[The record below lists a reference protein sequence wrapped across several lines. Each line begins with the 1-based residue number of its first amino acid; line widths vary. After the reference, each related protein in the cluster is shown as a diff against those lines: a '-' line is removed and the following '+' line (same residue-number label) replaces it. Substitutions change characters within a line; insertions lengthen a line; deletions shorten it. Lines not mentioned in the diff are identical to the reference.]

1 MFRVTECTFRV
12 TECTFRDTEWPFR
25 DTEWRFIINIK
36 QNYLSQNK
44 SDVCT
49 CFYINFSYICGD
61 YIQNKKLIKMN
72 KFFLTSLLVAAAI
85 TANAQDNTTKDS
97 LTMETMMHN
106 IPEVMVKGSRPI
118 VKAERG
124 MLSYNMPLLLKQLPA
139 DNAYEALTRIPGV
152 SNATGNISFS
162 GNEVTLII
170 NGQATTLT
178 QEQLAERLKAMPA
191 TQLAK
196 AEVML
201 SAPARYHVRGMAIN
215 IVTKDYAGTNQLSGQ
230 IIGGLVQTKYAKGF
244 GDLYLSMQRGK
255 FGLDA
260 QYKLVNG
267 NSYGESSR
275 IANHPLGNNRIHYN
289 DETGQKSFGIT
300 HDYRL
305 GMNYAFSKNHRL
317 DVAYTGQ
324 WDKTNSNSR
333 TTGSSISGMHRDS
346 HEYLHNVD
354 VNYALPFG
362 LTLSGS
368 YTYYRTPQQQALDG
382 TITTENKNET
392 ERNLTSG
399 SEQTINKWMFT
410 ADQTHSL
417 AHGWGLSYGVKGQF
431 TSNKSY
437 QTTID
442 KDGSVLPDGTS
453 SVDLNERIWNI
464 YAGFSK
470 QINKAISLEAS
481 VAAEQ
486 YHSPIWDKWRVYPTL
501 NALWNVNDNHLLN
514 LSFSSNSEFPSYWS
528 TMSNVYY
535 SSTYT
540 EIHGNPDLKPFSYS
554 NVNLMWQIKR
564 RYTLMAFASLKPDY
578 SVQLPYQ
585 TTDRMAVIMKE
596 TNFDY
601 SNSFGL
607 QASAIFSAGKW
618 LNGNVFAVGT
628 YKHDK
633 SSHFFDLPFN
643 RKKLSVRLGGMASVK
658 LCSTQDLR
666 LILNPFIQSKA
677 IQGVYDISPIFRM
690 NAKLQWSSHD
700 GRWGLRINGNNIFNN
715 KYDTR
720 SVQGNQDYRMK
731 INYSWAS
738 VTFAVIYKFGGYKE
752 KTVKEV
758 DTSRMGH

>member
-1 MFRVTECTFRV
+1 MDNKVFLLGLFLLSVANVKAQTQT
-12 TECTFRDTEWPFR
+12 
-25 DTEWRFIINIK
+25 
-36 QNYLSQNK
+36 QN
-44 SDVCT
+44 
-49 CFYINFSYICGD
+49 
-61 YIQNKKLIKMN
+61 
-72 KFFLTSLLVAAAI
+72 
-85 TANAQDNTTKDS
+85 DS
-97 LTMETMMHN
+97 LTMENMMHN
-106 IPEVMVKGSRPI
+106 LPEIMVKGSRPI

-124 MLSYNMPLLLKQLPA
+124 MLSYNMPLLMKQLPA

-152 SNATGNISFS
+152 SDADGGIKFS

-191 TQLAK
+191 AQLAK

-300 HDYRL
+300 HNYRL

-324 WDKTNSNSR
+324 WDKTCSNSR
-333 TTGSSISGMHRDS
+333 TTGSSISGMHHDS

-354 VNYALPFG
+354 VNYSLPFG
-362 LTLSGS
+362 LSLNSS
-368 YTYYRTPQQQALDG
+368 YTYYRTPQQQVLDG
-382 TITTENKNET
+382 TMTTENKNET

-399 SEQTINKWMFT
+399 NEQTINKWMFT

-417 AHGWGLSYGVKGQF
+417 SHGWGLSYGVKGQF

-470 QINKAISLEAS
+470 QINKAVSLEAS

-528 TMSNVYY
+528 TMSNVFY
-535 SSTYT
+535 SSTYS
-540 EIHGNPDLKPFSYS
+540 EIHGNPDLKPFAYY

-578 SVQLPYQ
+578 FVQLPYQ
-585 TTDRMAVIMKE
+585 TTERMAVIMKE
-596 TNFDY
+596 TNFDF
-601 SNSFGL
+601 SNSYGL

-633 SSHFFDLPFN
+633 SRNFFDLPFN
-643 RKKLSVRLGGMASVK
+643 RKKLSVILGGTASVK

-666 LILNPFIQSKA
+666 LILNPFYQTKA
-677 IQGVYDISPIFRM
+677 IQGVYDISPVFRM

-700 GRWGLRINGNNIFNN
+700 GKWGVRLNGSNIFNN
-715 KYDTR
+715 WFDTR

-731 INYSWAS
+731 INYNWAS

>member
-1 MFRVTECTFRV
+1 MSRVLFMGIFV
-12 TECTFRDTEWPFR
+12 A
-25 DTEWRFIINIK
+25 
-36 QNYLSQNK
+36 
-44 SDVCT
+44 
-49 CFYINFSYICGD
+49 
-61 YIQNKKLIKMN
+61 
-72 KFFLTSLLVAAAI
+72 LTI
-85 TANAQDNTTKDS
+85 TANAQDNIPKDS
-97 LTMETMMHN
+97 LTMEWKSMFRN
-106 IPEVMVKGSRPI
+106 LPEVMIKGSRPI

-124 MLSYNMPLLLKQLPA
+124 LLLYNMPLLLKQLPA

-152 SNATGNISFS
+152 SDATGNISFL
-162 GNEVTLII
+162 GNEVTLIV

-178 QEQLAERLKAMPA
+178 QEQLTERLKAMPA
-191 TQLAK
+191 AQLAK

-201 SAPARYHVRGMAIN
+201 SAPARYHVRGMVIN

-230 IIGGLVQTKYAKGF
+230 VIGGMKQSKYAKGF
-244 GDLYLSMQRGK
+244 GDLYLSLQRDK

-260 QYKLVNG
+260 QYKYVNG

-275 IANHPLGNNRIHYN
+275 IANHPLGNNRVYYN

-300 HDYRL
+300 HNYRL

-317 DVAYTGQ
+317 DVAYTGH
-324 WDKTNSNSR
+324 WDKRCSNSN
-333 TTGSSISGMHRDS
+333 TTGSSISGMHHDS

-354 VNYALPFG
+354 VNYSLPFG
-362 LTLSGS
+362 LTLNGS

-382 TITTENKNET
+382 TMHTDESMPET

-417 AHGWGLSYGVKGQF
+417 TQGWGLSYGVKGQF

-442 KDGSVLPDGTS
+442 KDGRVLPDGTS

-470 QINKAISLEAS
+470 QINKAVSVEAS

-501 NALWNVNDNHLLN
+501 NALWNVNANHLLN

-528 TMSNVYY
+528 TMSNVFY

-540 EIHGNPDLKPFSYS
+540 EIHGNPDLKPFSYY

-618 LNGNVFAVGT
+618 LNGNVFVVGT

-643 RKKLSVRLGGMASVK
+643 RKKLSVRLGGTASVK

-690 NAKLQWSSHD
+690 NAKLQWTSHD
-700 GRWGLRINGNNIFNN
+700 GKWGLRLNGNNIFNN

-752 KTVKEV
+752 KSIKKV

>member
-1 MFRVTECTFRV
+1 MVNKIFLLGLFL
-12 TECTFRDTEWPFR
+12 
-25 DTEWRFIINIK
+25 
-36 QNYLSQNK
+36 LSVANVKAQ
-44 SDVCT
+44 T
-49 CFYINFSYICGD
+49 
-61 YIQNKKLIKMN
+61 
-72 KFFLTSLLVAAAI
+72 LTQ
-85 TANAQDNTTKDS
+85 TDS
-97 LTMETMMHN
+97 LTMETMLHN
-106 IPEVMVKGSRPI
+106 LPEVMVKGSRPI

-152 SNATGNISFS
+152 SDATGSISFS

-178 QEQLAERLKAMPA
+178 QEQLTERLKAMPA
-191 TQLAK
+191 AQLAK

-230 IIGGLVQTKYAKGF
+230 VIGGMKQSKYAKGF
-244 GDLYLSMQRGK
+244 GDLYLSLQRGK

-260 QYKLVNG
+260 QYKYVNG

-275 IANHPLGNNRIHYN
+275 IANHPLGNNRVYYN

-300 HDYRL
+300 HNYRL

-317 DVAYTGQ
+317 DVAYTGH
-324 WDKTNSNSR
+324 WDKRCSNSN
-333 TTGSSISGMHRDS
+333 TTGSSISGMHHDS

-354 VNYALPFG
+354 VNYSLPFG
-362 LTLSGS
+362 LTLNGS

-382 TITTENKNET
+382 TMHTDESMSET

-410 ADQTHSL
+410 ADQTHLL

-453 SVDLNERIWNI
+453 SVDLNERIWNL

-470 QINKAISLEAS
+470 QINKALSLEAS

-528 TMSNVYY
+528 TMSNVFY
-535 SSTYT
+535 SSTYS
-540 EIHGNPDLKPFSYS
+540 EIHGNPDLKPFAYY

-578 SVQLPYQ
+578 FVQLPYQ
-585 TTDRMAVIMKE
+585 TTERMAVIMKE

-601 SNSFGL
+601 SNSYGL
-607 QASAIFSAGKW
+607 QASVIFNAGKW

-633 SSHFFDLPFN
+633 SSNFFDLPFN
-643 RKKLSVRLGGMASVK
+643 RKKLSVILGGTASVK
-658 LCSTQDLR
+658 LCNTQDLR
-666 LILNPFIQSKA
+666 LILNPFFQSKA
-677 IQGVYDISPIFRM
+677 IQGVYDISPVFRM

-700 GRWGLRINGNNIFNN
+700 GKWGLRLNGSNIFNN
-715 KYDTR
+715 LYDTR

-731 INYSWAS
+731 INYNWAS

-752 KTVKEV
+752 KNVKAV

>member
-1 MFRVTECTFRV
+1 MDNKVFLLGLFLLSVANVKAQTQT
-12 TECTFRDTEWPFR
+12 
-25 DTEWRFIINIK
+25 
-36 QNYLSQNK
+36 QN
-44 SDVCT
+44 
-49 CFYINFSYICGD
+49 
-61 YIQNKKLIKMN
+61 
-72 KFFLTSLLVAAAI
+72 
-85 TANAQDNTTKDS
+85 DS
-97 LTMETMMHN
+97 LTMENMMHN
-106 IPEVMVKGSRPI
+106 LPEIMVKGSRPI

-124 MLSYNMPLLLKQLPA
+124 MLSYNMPLLIKQLPA
-139 DNAYEALTRIPGV
+139 DNAYEALTHIPGV
-152 SNATGNISFS
+152 SDATGSISFS

-178 QEQLAERLKAMPA
+178 QEQLTERLKAMPA
-191 TQLAK
+191 AQLAK

-230 IIGGLVQTKYAKGF
+230 IIGGMRQNKYANECGN
-244 GDLYLSMQRGK
+244 LYLSLQRGK

-260 QYKLVNG
+260 QYKYVNG

-275 IANHPLGNNRIHYN
+275 IANHPLGNNRVYYN

-317 DVAYTGQ
+317 DVAYTGH
-324 WDKTNSNSR
+324 WDKTCSNSN
-333 TTGSSISGMHRDS
+333 TTGSSISGMHHDS

-354 VNYALPFG
+354 VNYSLPFG
-362 LTLSGS
+362 LTLNGS

-382 TITTENKNET
+382 TMHTDESMSET

-442 KDGSVLPDGTS
+442 KDGTIQPNGTS
-453 SVDLNERIWNI
+453 SVDNNERIWNI

-470 QINKAISLEAS
+470 QINKAISVEAS

-528 TMSNVYY
+528 TMSNVFY
-535 SSTYT
+535 SSTYS
-540 EIHGNPDLKPFSYS
+540 EIHGNPDLKPFSYY

-578 SVQLPYQ
+578 FVQLPYQ
-585 TTDRMAVIMKE
+585 TTERMAVIMKE

-601 SNSFGL
+601 SNSYGL
-607 QASAIFSAGKW
+607 QASVIFNAGKW

-633 SSHFFDLPFN
+633 SSNFFDLPFN
-643 RKKLSVRLGGMASVK
+643 RKKLSVILGGTASVK
-658 LCSTQDLR
+658 LSSTQDLR
-666 LILNPFIQSKA
+666 LILNPFYQTKA
-677 IQGVYDISPIFRM
+677 IQGVYDISPVFRM
-690 NAKLQWSSHD
+690 DAKLQWSSHD
-700 GRWGLRINGNNIFNN
+700 GKWGVRLNGSNIFNN
-715 KYDTR
+715 RFDTR

-731 INYSWAS
+731 INYNWAS
-738 VTFAVIYKFGGYKE
+738 VTFAVIYKFGGYK
-752 KTVKEV
+752 KKNVKAV

>member
-1 MFRVTECTFRV
+1 MDNKVFLLGLFL
-12 TECTFRDTEWPFR
+12 
-25 DTEWRFIINIK
+25 
-36 QNYLSQNK
+36 LSVANVKAQ
-44 SDVCT
+44 T
-49 CFYINFSYICGD
+49 
-61 YIQNKKLIKMN
+61 
-72 KFFLTSLLVAAAI
+72 LTH
-85 TANAQDNTTKDS
+85 TDS
-97 LTMETMMHN
+97 LTMENMMHN
-106 IPEVMVKGSRPI
+106 LPEVMVKGSRPI

-139 DNAYEALTRIPGV
+139 DNAYETLTRIPGI
-152 SNATGNISFS
+152 SDATGSISFS
-162 GNEVTLII
+162 GNEVTLIV

-178 QEQLAERLKAMPA
+178 QEQLTERLKAMPA
-191 TQLAK
+191 AQLAK

-230 IIGGLVQTKYAKGF
+230 IIGGMKQSKYAKGF
-244 GDLYLSMQRGK
+244 GDLYLSLQRGK

-260 QYKLVNG
+260 QYKYVNG

-275 IANHPLGNNRIHYN
+275 IANHPLGNNRVYYN

-300 HDYRL
+300 HNYRL

-317 DVAYTGQ
+317 DVAYTGH
-324 WDKTNSNSR
+324 WDKRCSNSN
-333 TTGSSISGMHRDS
+333 TTGSSISGMHHDS

-354 VNYALPFG
+354 VNYSLPFG
-362 LTLSGS
+362 LTLNGS
-368 YTYYRTPQQQALDG
+368 YTYYSTPQQQALDG
-382 TITTENKNET
+382 TMHTDESMLET

-442 KDGSVLPDGTS
+442 KDGTIQPNGTS
-453 SVDLNERIWNI
+453 SVDNNERIWNI

-470 QINKAISLEAS
+470 QINKAISVEAS

-528 TMSNVYY
+528 TMSNVFY
-535 SSTYT
+535 SSTYS
-540 EIHGNPDLKPFSYS
+540 EIHGNPDLKPFSYY

-578 SVQLPYQ
+578 FVQLPYQ
-585 TTDRMAVIMKE
+585 TTERMAVIMKE

-601 SNSFGL
+601 SNSYGL
-607 QASAIFSAGKW
+607 QASVIFNAGKW

-633 SSHFFDLPFN
+633 SSNFFDLPFN
-643 RKKLSVRLGGMASVK
+643 RKKLSVILGGTASVK
-658 LCSTQDLR
+658 LCNTQDLR
-666 LILNPFIQSKA
+666 LILNPFFQSKA
-677 IQGVYDISPIFRM
+677 IQGVYDISPVFRM

-700 GRWGLRINGNNIFNN
+700 GKWGLRLNGSNIFNN
-715 KYDTR
+715 LYDTR

-731 INYSWAS
+731 INYNWAS

-752 KTVKEV
+752 KNVKAV

>member
-1 MFRVTECTFRV
+1 MANKIFLLGLFL
-12 TECTFRDTEWPFR
+12 
-25 DTEWRFIINIK
+25 
-36 QNYLSQNK
+36 LSVANVKAQ
-44 SDVCT
+44 T
-49 CFYINFSYICGD
+49 
-61 YIQNKKLIKMN
+61 
-72 KFFLTSLLVAAAI
+72 LTQ
-85 TANAQDNTTKDS
+85 TDS
-97 LTMETMMHN
+97 LTMETMLHN
-106 IPEVMVKGSRPI
+106 LPEVMVKGSRPI

-152 SNATGNISFS
+152 SDAAGSISFS

-178 QEQLAERLKAMPA
+178 QEQLTERLKAMPA
-191 TQLAK
+191 AQLSK

-230 IIGGLVQTKYAKGF
+230 VIGGMKQSKYAKGF
-244 GDLYLSMQRGK
+244 GDLYLSLQRGK

-260 QYKLVNG
+260 QYKYVNG

-275 IANHPLGNNRIHYN
+275 IANHPLGNNRVYYN

-300 HDYRL
+300 HNYRL
-305 GMNYAFSKNHRL
+305 GMNYAFSKNHHL
-317 DVAYTGQ
+317 DVAYTGH
-324 WDKTNSNSR
+324 WDKRCSNSN
-333 TTGSSISGMHRDS
+333 TTGSSISGMHHDS

-528 TMSNVYY
+528 TMSNVFY

-540 EIHGNPDLKPFSYS
+540 EIHGNPDLKPFSYY

-596 TNFDY
+596 TNFEY

-633 SSHFFDLPFN
+633 SSNFFDLPFN
-643 RKKLSVRLGGMASVK
+643 RKKLSVILGGTASVK
-658 LCSTQDLR
+658 LCNTQDLR
-666 LILNPFIQSKA
+666 LILNPFFQSKA

-700 GRWGLRINGNNIFNN
+700 GRWGLRLNGNNIFNN
-715 KYDTR
+715 LYDTR

-731 INYSWAS
+731 INYNWAS

>member
-1 MFRVTECTFRV
+1 MVNKIFLLGLFL
-12 TECTFRDTEWPFR
+12 
-25 DTEWRFIINIK
+25 
-36 QNYLSQNK
+36 LSVANVKAQ
-44 SDVCT
+44 T
-49 CFYINFSYICGD
+49 
-61 YIQNKKLIKMN
+61 
-72 KFFLTSLLVAAAI
+72 LTH
-85 TANAQDNTTKDS
+85 TDS
-97 LTMETMMHN
+97 LTMENMMHN
-106 IPEVMVKGSRPI
+106 LPEVMVKGSRPI

-139 DNAYEALTRIPGV
+139 DNAYEALTRIPGI
-152 SNATGNISFS
+152 SDATGSISFS
-162 GNEVTLII
+162 GNEVTLIV

-178 QEQLAERLKAMPA
+178 QEQLTERLKAMPA
-191 TQLAK
+191 AQLAK

-230 IIGGLVQTKYAKGF
+230 VIGGMKQSKYAKGF
-244 GDLYLSMQRGK
+244 GDLYLSLQRGK

-260 QYKLVNG
+260 QYKYVNG

-275 IANHPLGNNRIHYN
+275 IANHPLGNNRVYYN

-300 HDYRL
+300 HNYRL

-317 DVAYTGQ
+317 DVAYTGH
-324 WDKTNSNSR
+324 WDKRCSNSN
-333 TTGSSISGMHRDS
+333 TTGSSISGMHHDS

-354 VNYALPFG
+354 VNYSLPFG
-362 LTLSGS
+362 LTLNGS

-382 TITTENKNET
+382 TMHTDESMPET

-442 KDGSVLPDGTS
+442 KDGTIQPNGTS
-453 SVDLNERIWNI
+453 SVDNNERIWNL

-528 TMSNVYY
+528 TMSNVFY
-535 SSTYT
+535 SSTYS
-540 EIHGNPDLKPFSYS
+540 EIHGNPDLKPFSYY

-578 SVQLPYQ
+578 FVQLPYQ
-585 TTDRMAVIMKE
+585 TTERMAVIMKE

-601 SNSFGL
+601 SNSYGL
-607 QASAIFSAGKW
+607 QASVIFNAGKW

-633 SSHFFDLPFN
+633 SSNFFDLPFN
-643 RKKLSVRLGGMASVK
+643 RKKLSVILGGTASIK
-658 LCSTQDLR
+658 LCQTQDLR
-666 LILNPFIQSKA
+666 LILNPFYQTKA

-700 GRWGLRINGNNIFNN
+700 GKWGLRLNGSNIFNN
-715 KYDTR
+715 LYDTR

-731 INYSWAS
+731 INYNWAS

-752 KTVKEV
+752 KNVKAV

>member
-1 MFRVTECTFRV
+1 MVNKIFLLGLFL
-12 TECTFRDTEWPFR
+12 
-25 DTEWRFIINIK
+25 
-36 QNYLSQNK
+36 LS
-44 SDVCT
+44 
-49 CFYINFSYICGD
+49 
-61 YIQNKKLIKMN
+61 
-72 KFFLTSLLVAAAI
+72 VA
-85 TANAQDNTTKDS
+85 NVKAQTRTQTDS
-97 LTMETMMHN
+97 LTMETMLHN
-106 IPEVMVKGSRPI
+106 LPEVMVKGSRPI

-152 SNATGNISFS
+152 SDATGSISFS

-178 QEQLAERLKAMPA
+178 QEQLTERLKAMPA
-191 TQLAK
+191 AQLAK

-215 IVTKDYAGTNQLSGQ
+215 IVTKDYAATNQLSGQ
-230 IIGGLVQTKYAKGF
+230 IIGGMRQNKYANEF
-244 GDLYLSMQRGK
+244 GNLYLSLQRDK

-260 QYKLVNG
+260 QYKYVNG

-300 HDYRL
+300 HNYRL

-317 DVAYTGQ
+317 DVAYTGH
-324 WDKTNSNSR
+324 WDKRCSNSN
-333 TTGSSISGMHRDS
+333 TTGSSISGMHHDS

-354 VNYALPFG
+354 VNYSLPFG
-362 LTLSGS
+362 LTLNGS

-382 TITTENKNET
+382 TMHTDESMSET

-528 TMSNVYY
+528 TMSNVFY
-535 SSTYT
+535 SSTYS
-540 EIHGNPDLKPFSYS
+540 EIHGNPDLKPFAYY

-578 SVQLPYQ
+578 FVQLPYQ
-585 TTDRMAVIMKE
+585 TTERMAVIMKE

-601 SNSFGL
+601 SNSYGL
-607 QASAIFSAGKW
+607 QASVIFNAGKW

-633 SSHFFDLPFN
+633 SSNFFDLPFN
-643 RKKLSVRLGGMASVK
+643 RKKFSVILGGTASVK
-658 LCSTQDLR
+658 LCNTQDLR
-666 LILNPFIQSKA
+666 LILNPFYQTKA

-700 GRWGLRINGNNIFNN
+700 GKWGLRLNGSNIFNN
-715 KYDTR
+715 LYDTR

-731 INYSWAS
+731 INYNWAS

>member
-1 MFRVTECTFRV
+1 MNRLF
-12 TECTFRDTEWPFR
+12 
-25 DTEWRFIINIK
+25 FIG
-36 QNYLSQNK
+36 
-44 SDVCT
+44 V
-49 CFYINFSYICGD
+49 
-61 YIQNKKLIKMN
+61 
-72 KFFLTSLLVAAAI
+72 LVASAI
-85 TANAQDNTTKDS
+85 TANAQDNAQKDS

-106 IPEVMVKGSRPI
+106 LPEVMVKGSRPI

-152 SNATGNISFS
+152 SDATGSISFS

-178 QEQLAERLKAMPA
+178 QEQLTERLKAMPA
-191 TQLAK
+191 AQLAK

-230 IIGGLVQTKYAKGF
+230 IIGGMRQNKYANEF
-244 GDLYLSMQRGK
+244 GNLYLSLQRDK

-260 QYKLVNG
+260 QYKYVNG

-305 GMNYAFSKNHRL
+305 GMNYAFSTNHRL

-442 KDGSVLPDGTS
+442 KDGSVLPNGTS

-470 QINKAISLEAS
+470 QINKAISLDAS

-486 YHSPIWDKWRVYPTL
+486 YHSPVWDKWRVYPTL

-514 LSFSSNSEFPSYWS
+514 LSFSSDSEYPSYWS
-528 TMSNVYY
+528 TMSNVFY

-540 EIHGNPDLKPFSYS
+540 EIHGNPDLKPFSYY

-633 SSHFFDLPFN
+633 SRNFFDLPFD
-643 RKKLSVRLGGMASVK
+643 RKKLSVILGGTASVK

-666 LILNPFIQSKA
+666 LILNPFYQTKA
-677 IQGVYDISPIFRM
+677 IQGVYDISPIFSM
-690 NAKLQWSSHD
+690 DAKLQWSSHD
-700 GRWGLRINGNNIFNN
+700 GKWGVRLNGSNIFNN
-715 KYDTR
+715 RFDTR

-731 INYSWAS
+731 VNYNWSS
-738 VTFAVIYKFGGYKE
+738 FTFAVIYKFGGYKE

>member
-1 MFRVTECTFRV
+1 MVNKIFLLGLFL
-12 TECTFRDTEWPFR
+12 
-25 DTEWRFIINIK
+25 
-36 QNYLSQNK
+36 LSVANVKAQ
-44 SDVCT
+44 T
-49 CFYINFSYICGD
+49 
-61 YIQNKKLIKMN
+61 
-72 KFFLTSLLVAAAI
+72 LTH
-85 TANAQDNTTKDS
+85 TDS
-97 LTMETMMHN
+97 LTMENMMHN
-106 IPEVMVKGSRPI
+106 LPEVMVKGSRPI

-139 DNAYEALTRIPGV
+139 DNAYEALTRIPGI
-152 SNATGNISFS
+152 SDATGSISFS
-162 GNEVTLII
+162 GNEVTLIV

-178 QEQLAERLKAMPA
+178 QEQLTERLKAMPA
-191 TQLAK
+191 AQLAK

-230 IIGGLVQTKYAKGF
+230 VIGGMKQSKYAKGF
-244 GDLYLSMQRGK
+244 GDLYLSLQRGK

-260 QYKLVNG
+260 QYKYVNG

-275 IANHPLGNNRIHYN
+275 IANHPLGNNRVYYN

-300 HDYRL
+300 HNYRL

-317 DVAYTGQ
+317 DVAYTGH
-324 WDKTNSNSR
+324 WDKRCSNSN
-333 TTGSSISGMHRDS
+333 TTGSSISGMHHDS

-354 VNYALPFG
+354 VNYSLPFG
-362 LTLSGS
+362 LTLNGS

-382 TITTENKNET
+382 TMHTDESMQET

-442 KDGSVLPDGTS
+442 KDGTIQPNGTS
-453 SVDLNERIWNI
+453 SVDNNERIWNI

-470 QINKAISLEAS
+470 QINKAISVEAS

-528 TMSNVYY
+528 TMSNVFY
-535 SSTYT
+535 SSTYS
-540 EIHGNPDLKPFSYS
+540 EIHGNPDLKPFAYY

-578 SVQLPYQ
+578 FVQLPYQ
-585 TTDRMAVIMKE
+585 TTERMAVIMKE

-601 SNSFGL
+601 SNSYGL
-607 QASAIFSAGKW
+607 QASVIFNAGKW

-633 SSHFFDLPFN
+633 SSNFFDLPFN
-643 RKKLSVRLGGMASVK
+643 RKKLSVILGGTASVK
-658 LCSTQDLR
+658 LCNTQDLR
-666 LILNPFIQSKA
+666 LILNPFFQSKA
-677 IQGVYDISPIFRM
+677 IQGVYDISPVFRM

-700 GRWGLRINGNNIFNN
+700 GKWGLRLNGSNIFNN
-715 KYDTR
+715 LYDTR

-731 INYSWAS
+731 INYNWAS

-752 KTVKEV
+752 KNVKAV

>member
-1 MFRVTECTFRV
+1 MVNKIFLLGLFL
-12 TECTFRDTEWPFR
+12 
-25 DTEWRFIINIK
+25 
-36 QNYLSQNK
+36 LSVANVKAQ
-44 SDVCT
+44 T
-49 CFYINFSYICGD
+49 
-61 YIQNKKLIKMN
+61 
-72 KFFLTSLLVAAAI
+72 LTQ
-85 TANAQDNTTKDS
+85 TDS
-97 LTMETMMHN
+97 LTMETMLHN
-106 IPEVMVKGSRPI
+106 LPEVMVKGSRPI

-152 SNATGNISFS
+152 SDATGSISFS

-178 QEQLAERLKAMPA
+178 QEQLTERLKAMPA
-191 TQLAK
+191 AQLSK

-201 SAPARYHVRGMAIN
+201 SAPARNHVRGMAIN

-230 IIGGLVQTKYAKGF
+230 IIGGMRQNKYANEF
-244 GDLYLSMQRGK
+244 GNLYLSLQRDK

-260 QYKLVNG
+260 QYKYVNG

-275 IANHPLGNNRIHYN
+275 IANHPLGNNRVYYN

-305 GMNYAFSKNHRL
+305 GMNYAFGKNHRL

-333 TTGSSISGMHRDS
+333 TTGSSISGMHHDS

-528 TMSNVYY
+528 TMSNVFY

-540 EIHGNPDLKPFSYS
+540 EIHGNPDLKPFSYY

-643 RKKLSVRLGGMASVK
+643 RKKLSVRLGGTASVK

-700 GRWGLRINGNNIFNN
+700 GRWGLRLNGNNIFNN
-715 KYDTR
+715 LYDTR

-731 INYSWAS
+731 INYNWAS

>member
-1 MFRVTECTFRV
+1 MANKIFLLGLFL
-12 TECTFRDTEWPFR
+12 
-25 DTEWRFIINIK
+25 
-36 QNYLSQNK
+36 LSVANVKAQ
-44 SDVCT
+44 T
-49 CFYINFSYICGD
+49 
-61 YIQNKKLIKMN
+61 
-72 KFFLTSLLVAAAI
+72 LTQ
-85 TANAQDNTTKDS
+85 TDS
-97 LTMETMMHN
+97 LTMETMLHN
-106 IPEVMVKGSRPI
+106 LPEVMVKGSRPI

-124 MLSYNMPLLLKQLPA
+124 MLSYNMPQLLKQLPA

-152 SNATGNISFS
+152 SDATGSISFS
-162 GNEVTLII
+162 GNVVTLIV

-178 QEQLAERLKAMPA
+178 QEQLTERLKAMPA
-191 TQLAK
+191 AQLAK
-196 AEVML
+196 AEVLL

-215 IVTKDYAGTNQLSGQ
+215 IVTKDYDGTNQLSGQ
-230 IIGGLVQTKYAKGF
+230 IIGGMRQNKYANEF
-244 GDLYLSMQRGK
+244 GNLYLSLQRGK

-260 QYKLVNG
+260 QYKYVNG

-305 GMNYAFSKNHRL
+305 GMNYAFGKNHRL
-317 DVAYTGQ
+317 DVAYTGR
-324 WDKTNSNSR
+324 WNKTNSNSR

-528 TMSNVYY
+528 TMSNVFY

-540 EIHGNPDLKPFSYS
+540 EIHGNPDLKPFSYY

-643 RKKLSVRLGGMASVK
+643 RKKLSVRLGGTASVK

-700 GRWGLRINGNNIFNN
+700 GRWGLRLNGNNIFNN

>member
-1 MFRVTECTFRV
+1 MV
-12 TECTFRDTEWPFR
+12 
-25 DTEWRFIINIK
+25 
-36 QNYLSQNK
+36 NK
-44 SDVCT
+44 
-49 CFYINFSYICGD
+49 I
-61 YIQNKKLIKMN
+61 
-72 KFFLTSLLVAAAI
+72 FLLGLFLLPVA
-85 TANAQDNTTKDS
+85 NVKAQTLTHTDS
-97 LTMETMMHN
+97 LTMENMMHN
-106 IPEVMVKGSRPI
+106 LPEVMVKGSRPI

-124 MLSYNMPLLLKQLPA
+124 MLSYNIPLLLKQLPA
-139 DNAYEALTRIPGV
+139 DNAYEALTRIPGI
-152 SNATGNISFS
+152 SDATGSISFS
-162 GNEVTLII
+162 GNEVTLIV

-178 QEQLAERLKAMPA
+178 QEQLTERLKAMPA
-191 TQLAK
+191 AQLAK

-230 IIGGLVQTKYAKGF
+230 VIGGMKQSKYAKGF
-244 GDLYLSMQRGK
+244 GDLYLSLQRGK

-260 QYKLVNG
+260 QYKYVNG

-275 IANHPLGNNRIHYN
+275 IANHPLGNNRVYYN

-300 HDYRL
+300 HNYRL

-317 DVAYTGQ
+317 DVAYTGH
-324 WDKTNSNSR
+324 WDKRCSNSN
-333 TTGSSISGMHRDS
+333 TTGSSISGMHHDS

-354 VNYALPFG
+354 VNYSLPFG
-362 LTLSGS
+362 LTLNGS

-382 TITTENKNET
+382 TMHTDESMQET

-442 KDGSVLPDGTS
+442 KDGTIQPNGTS
-453 SVDLNERIWNI
+453 SVDNNERIWNI

-470 QINKAISLEAS
+470 QINKAISVEAS

-528 TMSNVYY
+528 TMSNVFY
-535 SSTYT
+535 SSTYS
-540 EIHGNPDLKPFSYS
+540 EIHGNPDLKPFSYY

-578 SVQLPYQ
+578 FVQLPYQ
-585 TTDRMAVIMKE
+585 TTERMAVIMKE

-601 SNSFGL
+601 SNSYGL
-607 QASAIFSAGKW
+607 QASVIFNAGKW

-633 SSHFFDLPFN
+633 SSNFFDLPFN
-643 RKKLSVRLGGMASVK
+643 RKKLSVILGGTASVK
-658 LCSTQDLR
+658 LCNTQDLR
-666 LILNPFIQSKA
+666 LILNPFFQSKA
-677 IQGVYDISPIFRM
+677 IQGVYDISPVFRM

-700 GRWGLRINGNNIFNN
+700 GKWGLRLNGSNIFNN
-715 KYDTR
+715 LYDTR

-731 INYSWAS
+731 INYNWAS

-752 KTVKEV
+752 KNVKAV

>member
-1 MFRVTECTFRV
+1 MANKIFLLGLFL
-12 TECTFRDTEWPFR
+12 
-25 DTEWRFIINIK
+25 
-36 QNYLSQNK
+36 LS
-44 SDVCT
+44 
-49 CFYINFSYICGD
+49 
-61 YIQNKKLIKMN
+61 
-72 KFFLTSLLVAAAI
+72 VA
-85 TANAQDNTTKDS
+85 NVKAQTRTQTDS
-97 LTMETMMHN
+97 LTMETMLHN
-106 IPEVMVKGSRPI
+106 LPEVMVKGTRPI

-152 SNATGNISFS
+152 SDAAGSISFS

-178 QEQLAERLKAMPA
+178 QEQLTERLKAMPA
-191 TQLAK
+191 AQLAK
-196 AEVML
+196 AEVIL

-230 IIGGLVQTKYAKGF
+230 IIGGMRQNKYANEF
-244 GDLYLSMQRGK
+244 GNLYLSLQRGK

-260 QYKLVNG
+260 QYKYVNG

-275 IANHPLGNNRIHYN
+275 IANHPLGNNRVYYN

-300 HDYRL
+300 HNYRL

-317 DVAYTGQ
+317 DVAYTGH
-324 WDKTNSNSR
+324 WDKRCSNSN
-333 TTGSSISGMHRDS
+333 TTGSSICGMHHDS

-354 VNYALPFG
+354 VNYSLPFG
-362 LTLSGS
+362 LTLNGS

-382 TITTENKNET
+382 TMHTDESMSET

-410 ADQTHSL
+410 ADQTHLL

-486 YHSPIWDKWRVYPTL
+486 YHSPVWDKWRVYPTL

-528 TMSNVYY
+528 TMSNVFY

-540 EIHGNPDLKPFSYS
+540 EIHGNPDLKPFSYY

-596 TNFDY
+596 TNFDF
-601 SNSFGL
+601 SNSYGL

-633 SSHFFDLPFN
+633 SSNFFDLPFN
-643 RKKLSVRLGGMASVK
+643 RKKLSVILGGTASVK
-658 LCSTQDLR
+658 LCNTQDLR
-666 LILNPFIQSKA
+666 LILNPFFQSKA

-700 GRWGLRINGNNIFNN
+700 GRWGLRLNGNNIFNN

-731 INYSWAS
+731 INYNWAS